1 MQSRITLDTLLKVVL
16 CQKHFAITPSPPPI
30 DTPHPTHMVKSRY
43 DTSLV
48 KEQGKKVM
56 LKPCKQKR
64 VMSRQDLKPHRKPRI
79 RDHI

>member
-16 CQKHFAITPSPPPI
+16 CQKHFAITPPPPLI

-43 DTSLV
+43 DISLV
-48 KEQGKKVM
+48 KEQGEKVM

-64 VMSRQDLKPHRKPRI
+64 VMSHQDLKPHRKPRI

>member
-1 MQSRITLDTLLKVVL
+1 MQSRITLDTLLKVAL
-16 CQKHFAITPSPPPI
+16 CQKHFAITPSPPI

-48 KEQGKKVM
+48 MEQGKKVM

>member
-1 MQSRITLDTLLKVVL
+1 MQSRITLDTLLKVAL

-30 DTPHPTHMVKSRY
+30 DTPHPTRMVKSRY

-56 LKPCKQKR
+56 LKPCKQRR
-64 VMSRQDLKPHRKPRI
+64 VMSHQDLKPRRKPRI

>member
-16 CQKHFAITPSPPPI
+16 CQKHFAITPPPQI

-56 LKPCKQKR
+56 LKPCKQRR
-64 VMSRQDLKPHRKPRI
+64 VMSHQDLKPHRKPRI